1 MTIFMSNRGL
11 NFIHLNPILICI
23 LSYGV
28 AGERVV
34 GSEYV
39 KMTPAAEKKI
49 WSATVNTKS
58 FEILINSNAVLLD
71 VLRDQVGTLGVKR
84 GCDLGTCG
92 CCTVMIDG
100 EPRLSCLCLA
110 GQVSETSITTVE
122 GLAIGAH
129 LAPIQACFAKYGG
142 SQCGFC
148 TPGFL
153 VASQALLDENPS
165 PTDQE
170 ISEAIEGNL
179 CRCTGYQQIIES
191 IQEAA
196 KIHRGEV
203 ATPSPA
209 SDPHPDP
216 HPGGPGE
223 PSMPPGHA
231 K

>member
-1 MTIFMSNRGL
+1 MTIFTSNRGL

-39 KMTPAAEKKI
+39 KMTPAAEKNI

-203 ATPSPA
+203 AIPGPA

>member
-1 MTIFMSNRGL
+1 M
-11 NFIHLNPILICI
+11 
-23 LSYGV
+23 
-28 AGERVV
+28 GERVV

-39 KMTPAAEKKI
+39 KMTPPADKTI
-49 WSATVNTKS
+49 WSATVNKKS
-58 FEILINSNAVLLD
+58 VELLINSNAVLLD

-110 GQVSETSITTVE
+110 GQVSKTSITTVE
-122 GLAIGAH
+122 GLADGAH

-153 VASQALLDENPS
+153 VASQALLVDNPS
-165 PTDQE
+165 PTDEE
-170 ISEAIEGNL
+170 IAEAIEGNL
-179 CRCTGYQQIIES
+179 CRCTGYQQIIEA

-196 KIHRGEV
+196 KIHRGEG
-203 ATPSPA
+203 APPTPA

-216 HPGGPGE
+216 HPGGPGA

>member
-1 MTIFMSNRGL
+1 M
-11 NFIHLNPILICI
+11 
-23 LSYGV
+23 
-28 AGERVV
+28 GERVV

-39 KMTPAAEKKI
+39 KMTPSANKTI
-49 WSATVNTKS
+49 WSATVNKKS
-58 FEILINSNAVLLD
+58 VELLINSNAVLLD

-110 GQVSETSITTVE
+110 GQVSKTSITTVE
-122 GLAIGAH
+122 GLADGAH

-153 VASQALLDENPS
+153 VASQALLVDNPS
-165 PTDQE
+165 PTDEE
-170 ISEAIEGNL
+170 IAEAIEGNL

-203 ATPSPA
+203 APPTPA